1 MAYTSPLPDNVVKV
15 LRSYLK
21 KAKPY
26 TPEERKKYNYHELGT
41 FLADIVY
48 QYSDRELATLA
59 MDELQAAASGRK
71 KTRKKRLAEP
81 PPAGGGFFM
90 PSEN

>member
-21 KAKPY
+21 KAKPC

-48 QYSDRELATLA
+48 QYSDRELATPA
-59 MDELQAAASGRK
+59 MDELQAAGLWTEEDEKEAFG
-71 KTRKKRLAEP
+71 
-81 PPAGGGFFM
+81 
-90 PSEN
+90 

>member
-59 MDELQAAASGRK
+59 MDELQAADLWTEEDEK
-71 KTRKKRLAEP
+71 KAF
-81 PPAGGGFFM
+81 G
-90 PSEN
+90 

>member
-1 MAYTSPLPDNVVKV
+1 MACTSPLPDKVVKV
-15 LRSYLK
+15 LRNYLK

-59 MDELQAAASGRK
+59 MDELQAAGLWTEEDEK
-71 KTRKKRLAEP
+71 KAF
-81 PPAGGGFFM
+81 G
-90 PSEN
+90 

>member
-59 MDELQAAASGRK
+59 MDELQAAGLWTEEDEK
-71 KTRKKRLAEP
+71 KEF
-81 PPAGGGFFM
+81 G
-90 PSEN
+90 

>member
-48 QYSDRELATLA
+48 RCSDRELATLA
-59 MDELQAAASGRK
+59 MDELQAAGLWTEEDEK
-71 KTRKKRLAEP
+71 KAF
-81 PPAGGGFFM
+81 G
-90 PSEN
+90 

>member
-1 MAYTSPLPDNVVKV
+1 MAYTSPLPDNVDKV

-59 MDELQAAASGRK
+59 MDELQAAGLWTEEDEK
-71 KTRKKRLAEP
+71 KAF
-81 PPAGGGFFM
+81 G
-90 PSEN
+90 

>member
-59 MDELQAAASGRK
+59 MNELQAAGLWTEEDEQKAFG
-71 KTRKKRLAEP
+71 
-81 PPAGGGFFM
+81 
-90 PSEN
+90 

>member
-26 TPEERKKYNYHELGT
+26 TPEERKKYNYPELGT

-59 MDELQAAASGRK
+59 MDELQAAGLWTEEDEK
-71 KTRKKRLAEP
+71 KAF
-81 PPAGGGFFM
+81 G
-90 PSEN
+90 

>member
-26 TPEERKKYNYHELGT
+26 TLEERKKYNYHELGT

-59 MDELQAAASGRK
+59 MDELQAAGLWTEEDEK
-71 KTRKKRLAEP
+71 KAF
-81 PPAGGGFFM
+81 G
-90 PSEN
+90 

>member
-48 QYSDRELATLA
+48 QYSDLELATLA
-59 MDELQAAASGRK
+59 MDELQAAGLWTEEDEQKAFG
-71 KTRKKRLAEP
+71 
-81 PPAGGGFFM
+81 
-90 PSEN
+90 

>member
-1 MAYTSPLPDNVVKV
+1 MAYTSPPPDNVVKV

-48 QYSDRELATLA
+48 QYSGRELATLA
-59 MDELQAAASGRK
+59 MDELQAAGLWTEEDEKEAFG
-71 KTRKKRLAEP
+71 
-81 PPAGGGFFM
+81 
-90 PSEN
+90 

>member
-1 MAYTSPLPDNVVKV
+1 MAYTSPLPDKVVKV
-15 LRSYLK
+15 LRNYLK

-26 TPEERKKYNYHELGT
+26 TPEERKKYNYRELGT

-59 MDELQAAASGRK
+59 MDELQAAGLWTEEDEK
-71 KTRKKRLAEP
+71 KAF
-81 PPAGGGFFM
+81 G
-90 PSEN
+90 

>member
-1 MAYTSPLPDNVVKV
+1 MGCASPLPDNVVKV

-59 MDELQAAASGRK
+59 MDELQAAGLWTEEDEK
-71 KTRKKRLAEP
+71 KAF
-81 PPAGGGFFM
+81 G
-90 PSEN
+90 

>member
-59 MDELQAAASGRK
+59 MDELQAAGLWTEEDEK
-71 KTRKKRLAEP
+71 KAF
-81 PPAGGGFFM
+81 G
-90 PSEN
+90 

>member
-26 TPEERKKYNYHELGT
+26 TPEERKKYNDHELGT

-59 MDELQAAASGRK
+59 MDELQAAGLWTEEDEK
-71 KTRKKRLAEP
+71 KAF
-81 PPAGGGFFM
+81 G
-90 PSEN
+90 

>member
-59 MDELQAAASGRK
+59 MDELQAASLWTEEDEQKAFG
-71 KTRKKRLAEP
+71 
-81 PPAGGGFFM
+81 
-90 PSEN
+90 

>member
-26 TPEERKKYNYHELGT
+26 TPEERKKHNYHELGT

-59 MDELQAAASGRK
+59 MDELQAAGLWTEEDEK
-71 KTRKKRLAEP
+71 KAF
-81 PPAGGGFFM
+81 G
-90 PSEN
+90 

>member
-1 MAYTSPLPDNVVKV
+1 MGCPSSLPDNVVKV

-26 TPEERKKYNYHELGT
+26 TPEERKKYNYPELGT

-59 MDELQAAASGRK
+59 MDELQAAGLWTEEDEK
-71 KTRKKRLAEP
+71 KAF
-81 PPAGGGFFM
+81 G
-90 PSEN
+90 

>member
-26 TPEERKKYNYHELGT
+26 TPEERKKYKYHELGT

-59 MDELQAAASGRK
+59 MDELQAAGLWTEEDEK
-71 KTRKKRLAEP
+71 KAF
-81 PPAGGGFFM
+81 G
-90 PSEN
+90 

>member
-59 MDELQAAASGRK
+59 MDELQAAGLWTEEDEQKAFG
-71 KTRKKRLAEP
+71 
-81 PPAGGGFFM
+81 
-90 PSEN
+90 

>member
-26 TPEERKKYNYHELGT
+26 TPEERKKDNYHELGT

-59 MDELQAAASGRK
+59 MDELQAAGLWTEEDEK
-71 KTRKKRLAEP
+71 KAF
-81 PPAGGGFFM
+81 G
-90 PSEN
+90 

>member
-48 QYSDRELATLA
+48 QYSDREIATLA
-59 MDELQAAASGRK
+59 MDELQAAGLWTEEDEQKAFG
-71 KTRKKRLAEP
+71 
-81 PPAGGGFFM
+81 
-90 PSEN
+90 